1 VGGETNQKEGCG
13 RFFLRN
19 TITQNNQEVNSM
31 FQKDTVLFTKQEY
44 ISELA
49 DVVLVVKDRT
59 RPKHIPIFRG
69 KSSLVTDGRWL
80 RKWLN
85 EHSLSLED
93 VFERWESFPK
103 EGSVENLDSI
113 EELFNLAGDKVL
125 LDIAPQFQ
133 SKLGGKQIIL
143 SRGGGK
149 QDGDIRVV
157 YPGELALIL
166 KSNGVRFRDVF
177 TRWRAWTGGE
187 I

>member
-1 VGGETNQKEGCG
+1 MVFED
-13 RFFLRN
+13 
-19 TITQNNQEVNSM
+19 TITQNDQEVNSM
-31 FQKDTVLFTKQEY
+31 FQKDTVLFVKQEY

-49 DVVLVVKDRT
+49 DVVLVIKDRT

-85 EHSLSLED
+85 EHSLSLGD

-103 EGSVENLDSI
+103 EGTVENLNSM
-113 EELFNLAGDKVL
+113 EELFDLAGDRVL
-125 LDIAPQFQ
+125 LDVKPQFQ
-133 SKLGGKQIIL
+133 SKFGSKQIVL

-149 QDGDIRVV
+149 HDEGIRVV

-166 KSNGVRFRDVF
+166 KSNGVKFKDMF
-177 TRWRAWTGGE
+177 TRWRALQ
-187 I
+187 